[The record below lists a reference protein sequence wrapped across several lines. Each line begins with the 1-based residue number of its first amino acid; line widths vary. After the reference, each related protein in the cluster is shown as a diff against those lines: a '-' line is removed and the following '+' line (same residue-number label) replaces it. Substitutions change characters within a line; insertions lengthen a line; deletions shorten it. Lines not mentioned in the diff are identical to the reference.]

1 MKRLRK
7 YLQKQRMRRKFRQT
21 FPLRSKKGVCQ
32 RSGLCCSN
40 LLQLSKEEIERIRE
54 RIRHQDIEPEE
65 KHIVETR
72 PGVFVESCPF
82 LDSNDGAFEQTTCRI
97 HDIRPAVCR
106 AFICDDKIMIERYLK
121 GEDHNPEAIGLVDL
135 RKTFFLCAPINKI
148 PLNDCQAAQ

>member
-1 MKRLRK
+1 MHFIKAYFAKRKLRK
-7 YLQKQRMRRKFRQT
+7 AFRET

-40 LLQLSKEEIERIRE
+40 LLQLNRKEIERIR
-54 RIRHQDIEPEE
+54 RHVRLSDLEPEE

-82 LDSNDGAFEQTTCRI
+82 LDSNGGTFVNTRCRI

-106 AFICDDKIMIERYLK
+106 NFICDDKIMIERYIRN
-121 GEDHNPEAIGLVDL
+121 EDSTEDSVGLVDL
-135 RKTFFLCAPINKI
+135 RKTFF
-148 PLNDCQAAQ
+148 